1 MHLETI
7 WSVTTR
13 QGHSLRVLHRD
24 IPVEDVADARSK
36 EPLVGR
42 MVLQGDGTL
51 LRHAPDGRMHEID
64 GQDVVIEEF
73 TRPFAM
79 RGEPFVPDMSTNEG
93 RARMEVAIA
102 DPRYH
107 ATDADYAVVDIGLV
121 DLAGIPGPP
130 GHLGSVSFD
139 VR

>member
-7 WSVTTR
+7 WNVTTR

-24 IPVEDVADARSK
+24 IAVTDVADARAK
-36 EPLVGR
+36 EPTVGQI
-42 MVLQGDGTL
+42 LLCEDGTL
-51 LRHAPDGRMHEID
+51 LRHSPDGHVHEID
-64 GQDVVIEEF
+64 GRDVVIEEF

-79 RGEPFVPDMSTNEG
+79 RGEPFVPDMSTREG
-93 RARMEVAIA
+93 RERMEAAIA

-107 ATDADYAVVDIGLV
+107 VTDDDYAVVDIGLA
-121 DLAGIPGPP
+121 DLAGIPGAA

-139 VR
+139 IR

>member
-7 WSVTTR
+7 WSIGTR

-24 IPVEDVADARSK
+24 IQVADVADARRK
-36 EPLVGR
+36 ELLVGR
-42 MVLQGDGTL
+42 MLLHGDGRL
-51 LRHAPDGRMHEID
+51 LRQAPDGRVHEID
-64 GQDVVIEEF
+64 GRDVVIEEF

-79 RGEPFVPDMSTNEG
+79 RGEPFIPDMSTREG
-93 RARMEVAIA
+93 RARMEAAIA

-107 ATDADYAVVDIGLV
+107 ATDDDYAVVDIRLV
-121 DLAGIPGPP
+121 DLAGIPGAP

-139 VR
+139 IR

>member
-7 WSVTTR
+7 WNVATR

-24 IPVEDVADARSK
+24 IPVDGVADARGK

-42 MVLQGDGTL
+42 MLLHVDGRL
-51 LRHAPDGRMHEID
+51 LRHAPDGGVHEID
-64 GQDVVIEEF
+64 GRDVVIEEF
-73 TRPFAM
+73 TRPLEM
-79 RGEPFVPDMSTNEG
+79 RGEPFIPDMSTREG
-93 RARMEVAIA
+93 RARMEAAIA

-107 ATDADYAVVDIGLV
+107 ATDADYAVVEIGLV
-121 DLAGIPGPP
+121 ELAGIPGAT

-139 VR
+139 IR